1 MTEVDLT
8 FLDLPPPEVF
18 KHIPEA
24 RPPSVASM
32 EHLEP
37 QQKVIDPND
46 HIAQVEARSQLQA
59 PITHDPLIEQYP
71 VGPNLRSP
79 NQKSHKDIPKEIMAV
94 YHQLGGTEWLLKM
107 AIAYPKEFLSM
118 IKPLIPKDIS
128 INAEIQGIQLA
139 IIDTFTAS
147 ETLLTEDEQEGIVD
161 ATFRIV
167 EEKKINGSDISPES
181 G

>member
-94 YHQLGGTEWLLKM
+94 YHQLGGTEWLFLM
-107 AIAYPKEFLSM
+107 AKAYPKEFLSM

-128 INAEIQGIQLA
+128 INADFKGINLA
-139 IIDTFTAS
+139 IIDTFTTPD
-147 ETLLTEDEQEGIVD
+147 ELLTAEEQDSVVD
-161 ATFRIV
+161 ATFKIV
-167 EEKKINGSDISPES
+167 GDNAEPDIKP
-181 G
+181 GPG